1 MFLRT
6 LTVCAVVA
14 GLSAAAAAGPVKTEN
29 KTVERQGET
38 SLLALVEFGAGSL
51 ELHQGAPDL
60 LLDAT
65 VTYDRRYVDVYLDS
79 SRRSDRGILELASD
93 VDVNGRVHKLT
104 NEWDVGLNPEIPLEL
119 ELEVGAA
126 EARIDFT
133 GLALTRLDMDIG
145 AADAEVWWD
154 SPNPERLEEIT
165 IDCGAASLHMEGLGF
180 ANFEYLDFDGGMGS
194 FELDFTGPW
203 SRSAEAHIDI
213 GMGSLDL
220 IIPEDI
226 GVRIETDGSF
236 LSSVDVDRHF
246 REIDEDLYETDNY
259 ENAEIQLNIRVQIGM
274 GSVDVR
280 AVRR

>member
-14 GLSAAAAAGPVKTEN
+14 GLSAAASAGPVSTEN
-29 KTVERQGET
+29 KIVERQGET

-51 ELHQGAPDL
+51 ELHKGPPDM

-65 VTYDRRYVDVYLDS
+65 VTYDRKYVDVYLDY
-79 SRRSDRGILELASD
+79 SRRSDRGILELVSD
-93 VDVNGRVHKLT
+93 VDIDGRVHKLT
-104 NEWDVGLNPEIPLEL
+104 NEWNVGLNPEIPLEL

-126 EARIDFT
+126 EARIDCSD
-133 GLALTRLDMDIG
+133 LSLTRLDMDIG

-154 SPNPERLEEIT
+154 RPNPERLEEIT

-194 FELDFTGPW
+194 FELDFTGSW
-203 SRSAEAHIDI
+203 RQSAEADIDI
-213 GMGSLDL
+213 GMGSLEV

-236 LSSVDVDRHF
+236 LPSVDVDRHI
-246 REIDEDLYETDNY
+246 REIDDNLYETANY

-280 AVRR
+280 TVRR